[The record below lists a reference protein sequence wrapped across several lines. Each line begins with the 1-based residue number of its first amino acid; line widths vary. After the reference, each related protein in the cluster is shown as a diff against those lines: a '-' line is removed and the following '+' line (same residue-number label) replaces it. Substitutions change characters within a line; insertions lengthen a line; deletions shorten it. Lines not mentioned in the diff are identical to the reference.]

1 MKKTIKFSAIISILA
16 ILVCMV
22 ALMAPQVY
30 AAEEGTLVSNPIVLQ
45 EGIYHTK
52 LWTNDNY
59 DLNCYNKITVTS
71 RGYITFTIEKPYD
84 NEGEIGSYDL
94 QLYNQDGEIV
104 WSADSYSLIKSF
116 SDSYTYKIGLNPGV
130 YYMNLDP
137 SFYVY
142 SDSAPIDS
150 KYKYDFTQD
159 AYWEVE
165 LNGDIPNATPINLNQ
180 MYSGVCCEESY
191 DTLYDDYFSVSLTEN
206 KMYLIKVDNYSKL
219 DAMIKFVDAD
229 GKESNLYEFD
239 KLKQEGTVFIWLVK
253 PSKTGT
259 YYVNFDSYGNDA
271 PIEYKVGVYDFV
283 CEHTPKNIA
292 TCISKAVCS
301 VCGEVYGE
309 VDNTNHGY
317 LDTVWG
323 KDSTCTEPGTTD
335 GKKCEDCGAM
345 VVPQEVIAATGH
357 KISKETG
364 YPATCTENG
373 LTDGEYCWD
382 CYAIITEQTV
392 IPATGH
398 KEVTIPGKA
407 ASCTAKGLT
416 DGKECSVCRT
426 VTVAQKEIPVTAH
439 KIVAIPAKKPT
450 YTSTGLTAGKK
461 CKTCGTVT
469 VKQKKVAKKKLKKV
483 TISTVKSTKAKQA
496 NVNWKTVSDSN
507 GYIVEYST
515 SKKFTK
521 KTTKKVTVKKAKS
534 KKTTLKKLKSGKKY
548 YIRIR
553 AYKTVGKK
561 TVYGAYSSV
570 KTVKVK

>member
-30 AAEEGTLVSNPIVLQ
+30 AAEAGSLVSNPIVLQ
-45 EGIYHTK
+45 QGVYHTK
-52 LWTNDNY
+52 LWTNDNC
-59 DLNCYNKITVTS
+59 DLNCYNKITLTS
-71 RGYITFTIEKPYD
+71 KGYITFTIEKPYN
-84 NEGEIGSYDL
+84 NEGEIGYFDFTLYD
-94 QLYNQDGEIV
+94 QEGIV
-104 WSADSYSLIKSF
+104 VWASDSYSQIKSF
-116 SDSYTYKIGLNPGV
+116 SDSYTFKIGLNPGA
-130 YYMNLDP
+130 YYMNIDP
-137 SFYVY
+137 SFYIF
-142 SDSAPIDS
+142 SDSSPIMS
-150 KYKYDFTQD
+150 RYKYDFTED
-159 AYWEVE
+159 AFWETEPNGDLPNAVPIE
-165 LNGDIPNATPINLNQ
+165 LNT
-180 MYSGVCCEESY
+180 MYNGVYCEESY
-191 DTLYDDYFSVSLTEN
+191 DTLYDDYYSFSLSEN
-206 KMYLIKVDNYSKL
+206 KMYLIKVDNYSQLKTTSTS
-219 DAMIKFVDAD
+219 INFVDTD
-229 GKESNLYEFD
+229 GKEDGLYEFD
-239 KLKQEGTVFIWLVK
+239 KLKQEGTMVSWLVK
-253 PSKTGT
+253 PTKSGT
-259 YYVNFDSYGNDA
+259 YYVNFANDSGEV
-271 PIEYKVGVYDFV
+271 PVEYKVGVYDFV

-357 KISKETG
+357 KISKEIG
-364 YPATCTENG
+364 YPATCTSNG
-373 LTDGEYCWD
+373 LTDGEYCSD
-382 CYAIITEQTV
+382 CYETITEQKA

-398 KEVTIPGKA
+398 T
-407 ASCTAKGLT
+407 
-416 DGKECSVCRT
+416 
-426 VTVAQKEIPVTAH
+426 
-439 KIVAIPAKKPT
+439 IVAIPAKKPT

-496 NVNWKTVSDSN
+496 SVNWKTVSDST